1 MLLDLTKDA
10 THDEVKKAY
19 RKVCVQRVV
28 VVVVVVVVVER
39 VITNIYSNDL

>member
-28 VVVVVVVVVER
+28 VVVVVVVVER